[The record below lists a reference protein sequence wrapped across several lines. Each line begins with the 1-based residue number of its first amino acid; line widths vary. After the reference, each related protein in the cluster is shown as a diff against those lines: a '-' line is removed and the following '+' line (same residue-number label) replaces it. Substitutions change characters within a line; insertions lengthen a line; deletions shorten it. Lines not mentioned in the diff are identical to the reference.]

1 MLDGKRE
8 AEPDAKSNAQLVA
21 TGNRSAGTADAKP
34 EMDDSD
40 IPFLGEL
47 MQLTTEQNR
56 KALAEHCWYVTE
68 ACDRCGK
75 LLGCV
80 RYTRRGEPGE
90 WCSELCRDGSAEV
103 HTRQARRVGRPRLK
117 LSAKG
122 RVLRRRKQVREAAQ
136 RHRLRVIKNGRQ
148 PIEAKPVT
156 DAILSS
162 GYTPSR
168 AAISPVV
175 ETLR

>member
-1 MLDGKRE
+1 
-8 AEPDAKSNAQLVA
+8 
-21 TGNRSAGTADAKP
+21 
-34 EMDDSD
+34 MDDSD
-40 IPFLGEL
+40 IPFLGEQ

-56 KALAEHCWYVTE
+56 KALAEHGWYVTE

-90 WCSELCRDGSAEV
+90 WCSECWRDGVRAE
-103 HTRQARRVGRPRLK
+103 RRRGGRPRLK
-117 LSAKG
+117 LSAKD
-122 RVLRRRKQVREAAQ
+122 RISHRRKQVREAVQ
-136 RHRLRVIKNGRQ
+136 RHRLGVIKNCPQ
-148 PIEAKPVT
+148 PNGTEGLT

-168 AAISPVV
+168 TAIAPVL
-175 ETLR
+175 EALR